1 MKKYRMG
8 FLLKNAE
15 GRVLKSIRL
24 PQKNYFLDLLF
35 LVLLLVV
42 TIIVTYIV
50 PGPFTNI
57 WYIFT
62 LVLYSFSRN
71 EALWLAFYLATVD
84 GVMGL
89 MGLYSLTLKLLPG
102 LPGIELAQIYV
113 IIALIK
119 AARSGY
125 RPQVYYSRY
134 IQVLFLYVIFLIAWG
149 QFTGFSGGLN
159 AYFRVLK
166 LVLPL
171 SLFYSLPRLFTDIK
185 HYERFFGLIF
195 FLFLTGFGTQIFSL
209 LSGVVPF
216 SSKTENQELFS
227 EPGSFRGFYNAAST
241 LISFYAALTYFSMPG
256 QKAFRKIILYI
267 VIPAVLGMAVISAT
281 RGWIIGLGIIIVLQF
296 FFMINI
302 RRREV
307 LWLGLFVTVIII
319 AGLSD
324 PRIKEQVAYS
334 KERLLTL
341 GSLAEGDITA
351 DKTLGRMDVRS
362 PVVMKAWKE
371 QPLFGCGFS
380 DTFWKY
386 GDGHVGNQNVLLL
399 SGIAGFLLLTGFLVY
414 TAYKMTQR
422 YLATRHRRR
431 ANPALII
438 FPVFLMGWFVIHST
452 SGQQFGFSGLPLNI
466 IPLAVF
472 FSFGALLY
480 QQSKKVQNGRQI

>member
-1 MKKYRMG
+1 MIKYP
-8 FLLKNAE
+8 E
-15 GRVLKSIRL
+15 GILFKASDRKVLRSIRL
-24 PQKNYFLDLLF
+24 PQKNYFPDLLF
-35 LVLLLVV
+35 LILLLAV
-42 TIIVTYIV
+42 TIIVTYYV
-50 PGPFTNI
+50 PGPFANI

-89 MGLYSLTLKLLPG
+89 MGLYSLTLHLLPG
-102 LPGIELAQIYV
+102 LPGIELAQLYI

-119 AARSGY
+119 AARSGF
-125 RPQVYYSRY
+125 RPQVFYSRY
-134 IQVLFLYVIFLIAWG
+134 IQVLFFYVLFLIAWG
-149 QFTGFSGGLN
+149 QSSGFTGSLN

-195 FLFLTGFGTQIFSL
+195 FLFLSGFATQIFSL
-209 LSGVVPF
+209 LSGIVPF
-216 SSKTENQELFS
+216 SSKIENQELFS
-227 EPGSFRGFYNAAST
+227 EPGSFRGFYNVAST
-241 LISFYAALTYFSMPG
+241 LISFFAALTYFSMPG
-256 QKAFRKIILYI
+256 QKAFSKIILYI

-281 RGWIIGLGIIIVLQF
+281 RGWIIGLGIIILLQF
-296 FFMINI
+296 IFMINI
-302 RRREV
+302 RRTEV
-307 LWLGLFVTVIII
+307 LWLGLFVAVIVI

-324 PRIKEQVAYS
+324 PRIKEQLAFS

-362 PVVMKAWKE
+362 PAVMKVWKE

-386 GDGHVGNQNVLLL
+386 GDGHVGNQNVLLM
-399 SGIAGFLLLTGFLVY
+399 SGITGFLLLTGFLFY
-414 TAYKMTQR
+414 TGYKMTER
-422 YLATRHRRR
+422 YLVTRRRRR

-472 FSFGALLY
+472 FSFGAMLY
-480 QQSKKVQNGRQI
+480 QLSKKVQNGRQI

>member
-1 MKKYRMG
+1 M
-8 FLLKNAE
+8 
-15 GRVLKSIRL
+15 
-24 PQKNYFLDLLF
+24 
-35 LVLLLVV
+35 
-42 TIIVTYIV
+42 
-50 PGPFTNI
+50 
-57 WYIFT
+57 
-62 LVLYSFSRN
+62 
-71 EALWLAFYLATVD
+71 
-84 GVMGL
+84 
-89 MGLYSLTLKLLPG
+89 
-102 LPGIELAQIYV
+102 
-113 IIALIK
+113 
-119 AARSGY
+119 
-125 RPQVYYSRY
+125 
-134 IQVLFLYVIFLIAWG
+134 
-149 QFTGFSGGLN
+149 
-159 AYFRVLK
+159 
-166 LVLPL
+166 
-171 SLFYSLPRLFTDIK
+171 
-185 HYERFFGLIF
+185 
-195 FLFLTGFGTQIFSL
+195 
-209 LSGVVPF
+209 
-216 SSKTENQELFS
+216 
-227 EPGSFRGFYNAAST
+227 
-241 LISFYAALTYFSMPG
+241 
-256 QKAFRKIILYI
+256 
-267 VIPAVLGMAVISAT
+267 
-281 RGWIIGLGIIIVLQF
+281 
-296 FFMINI
+296 
-302 RRREV
+302 
-307 LWLGLFVTVIII
+307 III